1 MGPRRL
7 AFNRTDDVKVH
18 ERMRDK
24 QGALAIA
31 SSYRLPTVSDSQ
43 RTNDVRHQQGGRR
56 PSLFQFRRP
65 HDMPTI
71 RRTTLSA
78 SFFCSSESES

>member
-1 MGPRRL
+1 MGSRRL

-18 ERMRDK
+18 ERMRE

-71 RRTTLSA
+71 GRTTLSA
-78 SFFCSSESES
+78 SFFCSSDSES